1 MLPSRIIYRG
11 KLFETIGFIKL
22 NKGSFL
28 IVKNNDEVYGLDLS
42 KLNLNLDLKFEVKEA
57 TKAESV
63 FIEYVIESIKNDIKK
78 GKYQTKDD
86 LKKEIIE
93 LNRFINEHN
102 SFLSNIDKLTDSMTN
117 RNMISLLTYFDETM
131 KESPLDLEG
140 ITSFKVDGKYYIKY
154 KDENGKVRILDDNV
168 DNRNFVEQFKAKQ
181 NESSSFQSENGGQN
195 ALNIVKDMDAF
206 QKESFELEKVDE
218 IKPTTATQVV
228 STKVMQKYGEEEDK
242 DIVGNA
248 EAGIFYDKNNNQ
260 ISTTEIQDNKIIIN
274 EVKEA
279 TSETNEVTS
288 QSQAVDYPAYNEE
301 TVDQYLIISRTD
313 KINLD
318 AFINKYLYDLTPK
331 QIDYL
336 LNNYSLTQ
344 EQVDK
349 LNAQRSTKIALVE
362 EQTPSQLSIVKK
374 PKTKVLTF
382 NNSYNKKA
390 AFVDTLLLSFVV
402 GLVSGMYL
410 VLLVIMI
417 MS

>member
-78 GKYQTKDD
+78 GKYQTKED

-117 RNMISLLTYFDETM
+117 RNMLSLLTYFDETM
-131 KESPLDLEG
+131 KETPLDLEA
-140 ITSFKVDGKYYIKY
+140 ITSFKVDGKSYIKY
-154 KDENGKVRILDDNV
+154 EDENGKVRILDDNV

-181 NESSSFQSENGGQN
+181 NESFSFQ
-195 ALNIVKDMDAF
+195 
-206 QKESFELEKVDE
+206 LEEVDE
-218 IKPTTATQVV
+218 ITEAPKNQVLPTIA
-228 STKVMQKYGEEEDK
+228 MQKYDEKQDK
-242 DIVGNA
+242 NIVGNA
-248 EAGIFYDKNNNQ
+248 EAGIYYDQNSGQ
-260 ISTTEIQDNKIIIN
+260 ILTSKREDNKIIIN

-288 QSQAVDYPAYNEE
+288 QSQTVDYPAYNEE
-301 TVDQYLIISRTD
+301 AVDQYLIINRAN

-336 LNNYSLTQ
+336 LNNYPLTQ
-344 EQVDK
+344 DQIDK
-349 LNAQRSTKIALVE
+349 LNAQKSTKIVLVE
-362 EQTPSQLSIVKK
+362 EQKEFQKEK
-374 PKTKVLTF
+374 PKTKVLTL
-382 NNSYNKKA
+382 NNKKA

>member
-78 GKYQTKDD
+78 GKYQTKED

-131 KESPLDLEG
+131 KETPLDLEA
-140 ITSFKVDGKYYIKY
+140 ITSFKVDGKSYIKY
-154 KDENGKVRILDDNV
+154 EDENGKVRILDDNV

-181 NESSSFQSENGGQN
+181 NESFSFQLEDGKES
-195 ALNIVKDMDAF
+195 ALNIAKDMDKF
-206 QKESFELEKVDE
+206 QKQSVELEEVDE
-218 IKPTTATQVV
+218 ITEAPKNQVLPTIA
-228 STKVMQKYGEEEDK
+228 MQKYDEKQDK
-242 DIVGNA
+242 NIVGNA
-248 EAGIFYDKNNNQ
+248 EAGIYYDQN
-260 ISTTEIQDNKIIIN
+260 
-274 EVKEA
+274 
-279 TSETNEVTS
+279 
-288 QSQAVDYPAYNEE
+288 NEE
-301 TVDQYLIISRTD
+301 AVDQYLIINRAN

-336 LNNYSLTQ
+336 LNNYPLTQ
-344 EQVDK
+344 DQVDK
-349 LNAQRSTKIALVE
+349 LNAQKSTKIVLVE
-362 EQTPSQLSIVKK
+362 EQKEFQKEK
-374 PKTKVLTF
+374 PKTKVLTL
-382 NNSYNKKA
+382 NNKKA

>member
-78 GKYQTKDD
+78 GKYQTKED

-117 RNMISLLTYFDETM
+117 RNMLSLLTYFDETM
-131 KESPLDLEG
+131 KETPLDLEA
-140 ITSFKVDGKYYIKY
+140 ITSFKVDGKSYIKY
-154 KDENGKVRILDDNV
+154 EDENGKVRILDDNV

-181 NESSSFQSENGGQN
+181 NESFSFQ
-195 ALNIVKDMDAF
+195 
-206 QKESFELEKVDE
+206 LEEVDE
-218 IKPTTATQVV
+218 ITEAPKNQVLPTIA
-228 STKVMQKYGEEEDK
+228 MQKYDEKQDK
-242 DIVGNA
+242 NIVGNA
-248 EAGIFYDKNNNQ
+248 EAGIYYDQNSGQ
-260 ISTTEIQDNKIIIN
+260 ILTSKREDNKIIIN

-288 QSQAVDYPAYNEE
+288 QSQTVDYPAYNEE
-301 TVDQYLIISRTD
+301 AVDQYLIINRAN

-336 LNNYSLTQ
+336 LNNYPLTQ
-344 EQVDK
+344 DQVDK
-349 LNAQRSTKIALVE
+349 LNAQKSTKIALVE
-362 EQTPSQLSIVKK
+362 EQKEFQKEK
-374 PKTKVLTF
+374 PKTKVLTL
-382 NNSYNKKA
+382 NNKKS

>member
-11 KLFETIGFIKL
+11 KIFETTGFIKL

-57 TKAESV
+57 TKAEDV
-63 FIEYVIESIKNDIKK
+63 FVEYIIESIKNDIKK
-78 GKYQTKDD
+78 GKYQTKED

-93 LNRFINEHN
+93 LNRFINEHD

-117 RNMISLLTYFDETM
+117 KNMISLLTYFDETM
-131 KESPLDLEG
+131 KETPLDLEG

-181 NESSSFQSENGGQN
+181 NESFSFQLEDGKES
-195 ALNIVKDMDAF
+195 ALNIAKDMDKF
-206 QKESFELEKVDE
+206 QKQSVELEEVDE
-218 IKPTTATQVV
+218 IEPTTATQVIP
-228 STKVMQKYGEEEDK
+228 TKVMQKYDEEK
-242 DIVGNA
+242 DGNIVGNA
-248 EAGIFYDKNNNQ
+248 KAGIYHDENKDK
-260 ISTTEIQDNKIIIN
+260 ILTTEIKREERKVLVN
-274 EVKEA
+274 EVKAA

-288 QSQAVDYPAYNEE
+288 QSQAVDYPTYNEE
-301 TVDQYLIISRTD
+301 TVDQYLIINRTN

-362 EQTPSQLSIVKK
+362 EQKQKEK
-374 PKTKVLTF
+374 PKTKVLALNT
-382 NNSYNKKA
+382 KKA

-402 GLVSGMYL
+402 GIVSGMYL

>member
-78 GKYQTKDD
+78 GKYQTKED

-131 KESPLDLEG
+131 KETPLDLEA
-140 ITSFKVDGKYYIKY
+140 ITSFKVDGKSYIKY
-154 KDENGKVRILDDNV
+154 EDENGKVRILDDNV

-181 NESSSFQSENGGQN
+181 NESFSFQLEDGKES
-195 ALNIVKDMDAF
+195 ALNIAKDMDKF
-206 QKESFELEKVDE
+206 QKQSVELEEVDE
-218 IKPTTATQVV
+218 ITEAPKNQVLPTIA
-228 STKVMQKYGEEEDK
+228 MQKYDENSG
-242 DIVGNA
+242 
-248 EAGIFYDKNNNQ
+248 Q
-260 ISTTEIQDNKIIIN
+260 ILTSKREDNKIIIN

-288 QSQAVDYPAYNEE
+288 QSQTVDYPAYNEE
-301 TVDQYLIISRTD
+301 AVDQYLIINRAN

-336 LNNYSLTQ
+336 LNNYPLTQ
-344 EQVDK
+344 DQVDK
-349 LNAQRSTKIALVE
+349 LNAQKSTKIVLVE
-362 EQTPSQLSIVKK
+362 EQKEFQKEK
-374 PKTKVLTF
+374 PKTKVLTL
-382 NNSYNKKA
+382 NNKKA

>member
-78 GKYQTKDD
+78 GKYQTKED

-131 KESPLDLEG
+131 KETPLDLEA
-140 ITSFKVDGKYYIKY
+140 ITSFKVDGKSYIKY
-154 KDENGKVRILDDNV
+154 EDENGKVRILDDNV

-181 NESSSFQSENGGQN
+181 NESFSFQ
-195 ALNIVKDMDAF
+195 
-206 QKESFELEKVDE
+206 LEEVDE
-218 IKPTTATQVV
+218 ITEAPKNQVLPTIA
-228 STKVMQKYGEEEDK
+228 MQKYDEKQDK
-242 DIVGNA
+242 NIVGNA
-248 EAGIFYDKNNNQ
+248 EAGIYYDQNSGQ
-260 ISTTEIQDNKIIIN
+260 ILTSKREDNKIIIN

-301 TVDQYLIISRTD
+301 AVDQYLIINRAN

-336 LNNYSLTQ
+336 LNNYPLTQ
-344 EQVDK
+344 DQIDK
-349 LNAQRSTKIALVE
+349 LNAQKSTKIVLVE
-362 EQTPSQLSIVKK
+362 EQKEFQKEK
-374 PKTKVLTF
+374 PKTKVLTL
-382 NNSYNKKA
+382 NNKKA

>member
-11 KLFETIGFIKL
+11 KIFETTGFIKL

-57 TKAESV
+57 TKAEAV
-63 FIEYVIESIKNDIKK
+63 FVEYIIESIKNDIKK
-78 GKYQTKDD
+78 GKYQTKED

-93 LNRFINEHN
+93 LNRFINEHD

-117 RNMISLLTYFDETM
+117 KNMISLLTYFDETM
-131 KESPLDLEG
+131 KETPLDLEG

-181 NESSSFQSENGGQN
+181 NESFSFQLEDGKES
-195 ALNIVKDMDAF
+195 ALNIAKDMDKF
-206 QKESFELEKVDE
+206 QKQSVELEEVDE
-218 IKPTTATQVV
+218 IEPTTATQVIP
-228 STKVMQKYGEEEDK
+228 TKVMQKYDEEK
-242 DIVGNA
+242 DGNIVGNA
-248 EAGIFYDKNNNQ
+248 RAGIYYDENKDK
-260 ISTTEIQDNKIIIN
+260 ILTTEIKREERKVLVN
-274 EVKEA
+274 EVKAA

-288 QSQAVDYPAYNEE
+288 QSQAVDYPTYNEE
-301 TVDQYLIISRTD
+301 TVDQYLIINRTN

-362 EQTPSQLSIVKK
+362 EQKQKEK
-374 PKTKVLTF
+374 PKTKVLALNT
-382 NNSYNKKA
+382 KKA

-402 GLVSGMYL
+402 GIVSGMYL

>member
-78 GKYQTKDD
+78 GKYQTKED

-131 KESPLDLEG
+131 KETPLDLEA
-140 ITSFKVDGKYYIKY
+140 ITSFKVDGKSYIKY
-154 KDENGKVRILDDNV
+154 EDENGKVRILDDNV

-181 NESSSFQSENGGQN
+181 NESFSFQLEDTD
-195 ALNIVKDMDAF
+195 LD
-206 QKESFELEKVDE
+206 ELEEVDE
-218 IKPTTATQVV
+218 ITEAPKNQVLPTIA
-228 STKVMQKYGEEEDK
+228 MQKYDEKQDK
-242 DIVGNA
+242 NIVGNA
-248 EAGIFYDKNNNQ
+248 EAGIYYDQNSGQ
-260 ISTTEIQDNKIIIN
+260 ILTSKREDNKIIIN

-288 QSQAVDYPAYNEE
+288 QSQTVDYPAYNEE
-301 TVDQYLIISRTD
+301 AVDQYLIINRAN

-336 LNNYSLTQ
+336 LNNYPLTQ
-344 EQVDK
+344 EQVVK

-362 EQTPSQLSIVKK
+362 EQKQKEK
-374 PKTKVLTF
+374 PKTKVLALNT
-382 NNSYNKKA
+382 KKA

-402 GLVSGMYL
+402 GIVSGMYL

>member
-11 KLFETIGFIKL
+11 KIFETTGFIKL

-57 TKAESV
+57 TKAEAV
-63 FIEYVIESIKNDIKK
+63 FVEYIIESIKNDIKK
-78 GKYQTKDD
+78 GKYQTKED

-93 LNRFINEHN
+93 LNRFINEHD

-117 RNMISLLTYFDETM
+117 KNMISLLTYFDEAM
-131 KESPLDLEG
+131 KETPLDLEG

-181 NESSSFQSENGGQN
+181 NDSFSFQLEDGKES
-195 ALNIVKDMDAF
+195 ALNIAKDMDKF
-206 QKESFELEKVDE
+206 QKQSVELEEADE
-218 IKPTTATQVV
+218 ITHAPRNQVLPAMA
-228 STKVMQKYGEEEDK
+228 MQKYDEGKDK

-248 EAGIFYDKNNNQ
+248 ETGIYYDQNSDQ
-260 ISTTEIQDNKIIIN
+260 ILTAKREDNKVIIN
-274 EVKEA
+274 KVKEA

-288 QSQAVDYPAYNEE
+288 QSQAVDYPTYNEE
-301 TVDQYLIISRTD
+301 IVDQYLIINRTN

-318 AFINKYLYDLTPK
+318 AFLNKYLYDLTPK

-336 LNNYSLTQ
+336 LNNYPLTQ

-349 LNAQRSTKIALVE
+349 LNAQKSTKIALVE
-362 EQTPSQLSIVKK
+362 EQKQKEK
-374 PKTKVLTF
+374 PKILTL

-410 VLLVIMI
+410 VLLIIMI

>member
-11 KLFETIGFIKL
+11 KLFETTGFIKL

-57 TKAESV
+57 TKAEAV
-63 FIEYVIESIKNDIKK
+63 FIEYIIESIKNDIKK
-78 GKYQTKDD
+78 GKYQTKED

-93 LNRFINEHN
+93 LNRFINEHD
-102 SFLSNIDKLTDSMTN
+102 SFLSNIDELTDSMTN
-117 RNMISLLTYFDETM
+117 KNIISLLTYFDETM

-218 IKPTTATQVV
+218 ITEAPKNQVLPTIA
-228 STKVMQKYGEEEDK
+228 MQKYDEKQDK
-242 DIVGNA
+242 NIVGNA
-248 EAGIFYDKNNNQ
+248 EAGIYYDQNSGQ
-260 ISTTEIQDNKIIIN
+260 ILTSKREDNKIIIN

-288 QSQAVDYPAYNEE
+288 QSQTVDYPAYNEE
-301 TVDQYLIISRTD
+301 AVDQYLIINRSN

-336 LNNYSLTQ
+336 LNNYPLTQ
-344 EQVDK
+344 DQIDK
-349 LNAQRSTKIALVE
+349 LNAQKSTKIVLVE
-362 EQTPSQLSIVKK
+362 EQKEFQKEK
-374 PKTKVLTF
+374 PKTKVLTL
-382 NNSYNKKA
+382 NNKKA

>member
-11 KLFETIGFIKL
+11 KLFETTGFIKL

-57 TKAESV
+57 TKAEAV
-63 FIEYVIESIKNDIKK
+63 FIEYIIESIKNDIKK
-78 GKYQTKDD
+78 GKYQTKED

-93 LNRFINEHN
+93 LNRFINEHD
-102 SFLSNIDKLTDSMTN
+102 SFLSNIDELTDSMTN
-117 RNMISLLTYFDETM
+117 KNIISLLTYFDETM

-218 IKPTTATQVV
+218 ITEAPKNQVLPTIA
-228 STKVMQKYGEEEDK
+228 MQKYDEKQDK
-242 DIVGNA
+242 NIVGNA
-248 EAGIFYDKNNNQ
+248 EAGIYYDQNSGQ
-260 ISTTEIQDNKIIIN
+260 ILTSKREDNKIIIN

-288 QSQAVDYPAYNEE
+288 QSQTVDYPAYNEE
-301 TVDQYLIISRTD
+301 AVDQYLIINRAN

-344 EQVDK
+344 DQVDK
-349 LNAQRSTKIALVE
+349 LNAQKSTKIALVE
-362 EQTPSQLSIVKK
+362 EQKEFQKEK
-374 PKTKVLTF
+374 PKTKVLTL
-382 NNSYNKKA
+382 NNKKA

>member
-78 GKYQTKDD
+78 GKYQTKED

-93 LNRFINEHN
+93 INRFINEHN

-117 RNMISLLTYFDETM
+117 RNMLSLLTYFDETM
-131 KESPLDLEG
+131 KETPLDLEA
-140 ITSFKVDGKYYIKY
+140 ITSFKVDGKSYIKY
-154 KDENGKVRILDDNV
+154 EDENGKVRILDDNV

-181 NESSSFQSENGGQN
+181 NESFSFQ
-195 ALNIVKDMDAF
+195 
-206 QKESFELEKVDE
+206 LEEVDE
-218 IKPTTATQVV
+218 ITEAPKNQVLPTIA
-228 STKVMQKYGEEEDK
+228 MQKYDEKQDK
-242 DIVGNA
+242 NIVGNA
-248 EAGIFYDKNNNQ
+248 EAGIYYDQNSGQ
-260 ISTTEIQDNKIIIN
+260 ILTSKREDNKIIIN

-288 QSQAVDYPAYNEE
+288 QSQTVDYPAYNEE
-301 TVDQYLIISRTD
+301 AVDQYLIINRAN

-336 LNNYSLTQ
+336 LNNYPLTQ
-344 EQVDK
+344 DQIDK
-349 LNAQRSTKIALVE
+349 LNAQKSTKIVLVE
-362 EQTPSQLSIVKK
+362 EQKEFQKEK
-374 PKTKVLTF
+374 PKTKVLTL
-382 NNSYNKKA
+382 NNKKA

>member
-78 GKYQTKDD
+78 GKYQTKED

-131 KESPLDLEG
+131 KETPLDLEG
-140 ITSFKVDGKYYIKY
+140 ITSFKVDGKSYIKY
-154 KDENGKVRILDDNV
+154 EDENGKVRILDDNV

-181 NESSSFQSENGGQN
+181 NESFSFQ
-195 ALNIVKDMDAF
+195 
-206 QKESFELEKVDE
+206 LEEVDE
-218 IKPTTATQVV
+218 ITEAPKNQVLPTIA
-228 STKVMQKYGEEEDK
+228 MQKYDEKQDK
-242 DIVGNA
+242 NIVGNA
-248 EAGIFYDKNNNQ
+248 EAGIYYDQNSGQ
-260 ISTTEIQDNKIIIN
+260 ILTSKREDNKIIIN

-288 QSQAVDYPAYNEE
+288 QSQTVDYPAYNEE
-301 TVDQYLIISRTD
+301 AVDQYLIINRSN

-336 LNNYSLTQ
+336 LNNYPLTQ
-344 EQVDK
+344 DQIDK
-349 LNAQRSTKIALVE
+349 LNAQKSTKIVLVE
-362 EQTPSQLSIVKK
+362 EQKEFQKEK
-374 PKTKVLTF
+374 PKTKVLTL
-382 NNSYNKKA
+382 NNKKA

>member
-78 GKYQTKDD
+78 GKYQTKED

-131 KESPLDLEG
+131 KETPLDLEA
-140 ITSFKVDGKYYIKY
+140 ITSFKVDGKSYIKY
-154 KDENGKVRILDDNV
+154 EDENGKVRILDDNV

-181 NESSSFQSENGGQN
+181 NESFSFQLEDGKES
-195 ALNIVKDMDAF
+195 ALNN
-206 QKESFELEKVDE
+206 S
-218 IKPTTATQVV
+218 
-228 STKVMQKYGEEEDK
+228 G
-242 DIVGNA
+242 
-248 EAGIFYDKNNNQ
+248 Q
-260 ISTTEIQDNKIIIN
+260 ILTSKREDNKIIIN

-301 TVDQYLIISRTD
+301 AVDQYLIINRAN

-336 LNNYSLTQ
+336 LNNYPLTQ
-344 EQVDK
+344 DQIDK
-349 LNAQRSTKIALVE
+349 LNAQKSTKIVLVE
-362 EQTPSQLSIVKK
+362 EQKEFQKEK
-374 PKTKVLTF
+374 PKTKVLTL
-382 NNSYNKKA
+382 NNKKA

>member
-11 KLFETIGFIKL
+11 KIFETTGFIKL

-57 TKAESV
+57 TKAEAV
-63 FIEYVIESIKNDIKK
+63 FVEYIIESIKNDIKK
-78 GKYQTKDD
+78 GKYQTKED

-93 LNRFINEHN
+93 LNRFINEHD

-117 RNMISLLTYFDETM
+117 KNMISLLTYFDETM
-131 KESPLDLEG
+131 KETPLDLEG

-181 NESSSFQSENGGQN
+181 NESFSFQLEDGKES
-195 ALNIVKDMDAF
+195 ALNIAKDMDKF
-206 QKESFELEKVDE
+206 QKQSVELEEVDE
-218 IKPTTATQVV
+218 IEPTTATQVIP
-228 STKVMQKYGEEEDK
+228 TKVMQKYDEEK
-242 DIVGNA
+242 DGNIVGNA
-248 EAGIFYDKNNNQ
+248 KAGIYYDENKDK
-260 ISTTEIQDNKIIIN
+260 ILTTEIKREERKVLVN
-274 EVKEA
+274 EVKAA

-288 QSQAVDYPAYNEE
+288 QSQAVDYPTYNEE
-301 TVDQYLIISRTD
+301 TVDQYLIINRTN

-362 EQTPSQLSIVKK
+362 EQKQKEK
-374 PKTKVLTF
+374 PKTKVLALNT
-382 NNSYNKKA
+382 KKA

>member
-11 KLFETIGFIKL
+11 KIFETTGFIKL
-22 NKGSFL
+22 NRGSFL

-57 TKAESV
+57 TKAEAV
-63 FIEYVIESIKNDIKK
+63 FVEYIIESIKNDIKK
-78 GKYQTKDD
+78 GKYQTKED

-93 LNRFINEHN
+93 LNRFINEHD

-117 RNMISLLTYFDETM
+117 KNMISLLTYFDETM
-131 KESPLDLEG
+131 KETPLDLEG

-181 NESSSFQSENGGQN
+181 NESFSFQLEDGKES
-195 ALNIVKDMDAF
+195 ALNIAKDMDKF
-206 QKESFELEKVDE
+206 QKQSVELEEVDE
-218 IKPTTATQVV
+218 IEPTTATQVIP
-228 STKVMQKYGEEEDK
+228 TKVMQKYDEEK
-242 DIVGNA
+242 DGNIVGNA
-248 EAGIFYDKNNNQ
+248 KAGIYHDENKDK
-260 ISTTEIQDNKIIIN
+260 ILTTEIKREERKVLVN
-274 EVKEA
+274 EVKAA

-288 QSQAVDYPAYNEE
+288 QSQAVDYPTYNEE
-301 TVDQYLIISRTD
+301 TVDQYLIINRTN

-362 EQTPSQLSIVKK
+362 EQKQKEK
-374 PKTKVLTF
+374 PKTKVLALNT
-382 NNSYNKKA
+382 KKA

-402 GLVSGMYL
+402 GIVSGMYL

>member
-78 GKYQTKDD
+78 GKYQTKED

-131 KESPLDLEG
+131 KETPLDLEA
-140 ITSFKVDGKYYIKY
+140 ITSFKVDGKSYIKY
-154 KDENGKVRILDDNV
+154 EDENGKVRILDDNV

-181 NESSSFQSENGGQN
+181 NESFSFQLEDGKES
-195 ALNIVKDMDAF
+195 ALNIAKDMDKF
-206 QKESFELEKVDE
+206 QKQSVELEEVDE
-218 IKPTTATQVV
+218 ITEAPKNQVLPTIA
-228 STKVMQKYGEEEDK
+228 MQKYDEKQDK
-242 DIVGNA
+242 NIVGNA
-248 EAGIFYDKNNNQ
+248 DAGIYYDQNSGQ
-260 ISTTEIQDNKIIIN
+260 ILTSKREDNKIIIN

-301 TVDQYLIISRTD
+301 AVDQYLIINRSN

-336 LNNYSLTQ
+336 LNNYPLTQ
-344 EQVDK
+344 DQIDK
-349 LNAQRSTKIALVE
+349 LNAQKSTKIVLVE
-362 EQTPSQLSIVKK
+362 EQKEFQKEK
-374 PKTKVLTF
+374 PKTKVLTL
-382 NNSYNKKA
+382 NNKKA

>member
-57 TKAESV
+57 TKVESV

-78 GKYQTKDD
+78 GKYQTKED

-131 KESPLDLEG
+131 KETPLDLEA
-140 ITSFKVDGKYYIKY
+140 ITSFKVDGKSYIKY
-154 KDENGKVRILDDNV
+154 EDENGKVRILDDNV

-181 NESSSFQSENGGQN
+181 NESFSFQ
-195 ALNIVKDMDAF
+195 
-206 QKESFELEKVDE
+206 LEEVDE
-218 IKPTTATQVV
+218 ITEAPKNQVLPTIA
-228 STKVMQKYGEEEDK
+228 MQKYDEKKDK
-242 DIVGNA
+242 NIVGNA
-248 EAGIFYDKNNNQ
+248 EARIYYDPNSGQ
-260 ISTTEIQDNKIIIN
+260 ILTTKREDNKIIIN

-288 QSQAVDYPAYNEE
+288 QSQTVDYPAYNEE
-301 TVDQYLIISRTD
+301 AVDQYLISNRAN

-336 LNNYSLTQ
+336 LNNYPLTQ
-344 EQVDK
+344 DQIDK
-349 LNAQRSTKIALVE
+349 LNAQKSTKIVLVE
-362 EQTPSQLSIVKK
+362 EQKEFQKEK
-374 PKTKVLTF
+374 PKTKVLTL
-382 NNSYNKKA
+382 NNKKA

>member
-78 GKYQTKDD
+78 GKYQTKED

-131 KESPLDLEG
+131 KETPLDLEA
-140 ITSFKVDGKYYIKY
+140 ITSFKVDGKSYIKY
-154 KDENGKVRILDDNV
+154 EDENGKVRILDDNV

-181 NESSSFQSENGGQN
+181 NESFSFQLEDGKES
-195 ALNIVKDMDAF
+195 ALNIAKDMDKF
-206 QKESFELEKVDE
+206 QKQSVELEEVDE
-218 IKPTTATQVV
+218 ITETPKNQVLPTIA
-228 STKVMQKYGEEEDK
+228 MQKYDEKQDK
-242 DIVGNA
+242 NIVGN
-248 EAGIFYDKNNNQ
+248 
-260 ISTTEIQDNKIIIN
+260 NKIIIN

-301 TVDQYLIISRTD
+301 AVDQYLIINRAN

-336 LNNYSLTQ
+336 LNNYPLTQ
-344 EQVDK
+344 DQIDK
-349 LNAQRSTKIALVE
+349 LNAQKSTKIVLVE
-362 EQTPSQLSIVKK
+362 EQKEFQKEK
-374 PKTKVLTF
+374 PKTKVLTL
-382 NNSYNKKA
+382 NNKKA

>member
-11 KLFETIGFIKL
+11 KIFETTGFIKL

-57 TKAESV
+57 TKAEAV
-63 FIEYVIESIKNDIKK
+63 FVEYIIESIKNDIKK
-78 GKYQTKDD
+78 GKYQTKED

-93 LNRFINEHN
+93 LNRFINEHD

-117 RNMISLLTYFDETM
+117 KNMISLLTYFDETM
-131 KESPLDLEG
+131 KETPLDLEG

-181 NESSSFQSENGGQN
+181 NESFSFQLEDGKES
-195 ALNIVKDMDAF
+195 ALNIAKDMDKF
-206 QKESFELEKVDE
+206 QKQSVELEEVDE
-218 IKPTTATQVV
+218 IEPTTATQVIP
-228 STKVMQKYGEEEDK
+228 TKVMQKYDEEK
-242 DIVGNA
+242 DGNIVGNA
-248 EAGIFYDKNNNQ
+248 KAGIYYDENKDK
-260 ISTTEIQDNKIIIN
+260 ILTTEIKREERKVLVN
-274 EVKEA
+274 EVKAA

-288 QSQAVDYPAYNEE
+288 QSQAVDYPTYNEE
-301 TVDQYLIISRTD
+301 TVDQYLIINRTN

-362 EQTPSQLSIVKK
+362 EQKQKEK
-374 PKTKVLTF
+374 PKTKVLALNT
-382 NNSYNKKA
+382 KKA

-402 GLVSGMYL
+402 GIVSGMYL

>member
-78 GKYQTKDD
+78 GKYQTKED

-131 KESPLDLEG
+131 KETPLDLEA
-140 ITSFKVDGKYYIKY
+140 ITSFKVDGKSYIKY
-154 KDENGKVRILDDNV
+154 EDENGKVRILDDNV

-181 NESSSFQSENGGQN
+181 NESFSFQ
-195 ALNIVKDMDAF
+195 
-206 QKESFELEKVDE
+206 LEEVDE
-218 IKPTTATQVV
+218 ITEAPKNQVLPTIA
-228 STKVMQKYGEEEDK
+228 MQKYDEKQDK

-248 EAGIFYDKNNNQ
+248 ENGIYYDQNSGQ
-260 ISTTEIQDNKIIIN
+260 ILTSKREDNKIIIN

-288 QSQAVDYPAYNEE
+288 QSQTVDYPAYNEE
-301 TVDQYLIISRTD
+301 TVDQYLIINRAN

-336 LNNYSLTQ
+336 LNNYPLTQ
-344 EQVDK
+344 DQIDK
-349 LNAQRSTKIALVE
+349 LNAQESTKIVLVE
-362 EQTPSQLSIVKK
+362 EQKEFQKEK
-374 PKTKVLTF
+374 PKTKVLTL
-382 NNSYNKKA
+382 NNKKA

>member
-11 KLFETIGFIKL
+11 KIFETTGFIKL

-57 TKAESV
+57 TKAEAV
-63 FIEYVIESIKNDIKK
+63 FVEYIIESIKNDIKK
-78 GKYQTKDD
+78 GKYQTKED

-93 LNRFINEHN
+93 LNRFINEHD

-117 RNMISLLTYFDETM
+117 KNMISLLTYFDETM
-131 KESPLDLEG
+131 KETPLDLEG

-181 NESSSFQSENGGQN
+181 NESFSFQLEDGKES
-195 ALNIVKDMDAF
+195 ALNIAKDMDKF
-206 QKESFELEKVDE
+206 QKQSVELEEVDE
-218 IKPTTATQVV
+218 IEPTTATQVIP
-228 STKVMQKYGEEEDK
+228 TKVMQKYDEEK
-242 DIVGNA
+242 DGNIVGNA
-248 EAGIFYDKNNNQ
+248 KAGIYHDENKDK
-260 ISTTEIQDNKIIIN
+260 ILTTEIKREERKVLVN
-274 EVKEA
+274 EVKAA

-288 QSQAVDYPAYNEE
+288 QSQAVDYPTYNEE
-301 TVDQYLIISRTD
+301 TVDQYLIINRTN

-362 EQTPSQLSIVKK
+362 EQKQKEK
-374 PKTKVLTF
+374 PKTKVLALNT
-382 NNSYNKKA
+382 KKA

-402 GLVSGMYL
+402 GIVSGMYL